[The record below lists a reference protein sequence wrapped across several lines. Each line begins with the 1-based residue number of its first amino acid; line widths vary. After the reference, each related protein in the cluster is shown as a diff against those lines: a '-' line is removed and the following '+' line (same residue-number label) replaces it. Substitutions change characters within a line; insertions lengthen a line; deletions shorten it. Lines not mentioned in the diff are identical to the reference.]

1 MVRTG
6 LNLARTRA
14 GQNKTARE
22 GVLAELFVPP
32 TPAGAPPPD
41 ANTPILNDIAN
52 SFSRFAAYQQT
63 AFDSGAARSSSSN
76 DANTMSKQIQGA
88 INQVLGRGTAG
99 GSSFIAA
106 LNSAFPSTM
115 TSDGPQILSSPSRSM
130 ISLYQPGG
138 SGNGVYAPG
147 SNGSGAVTAN
157 GYAGT
162 ISARQANLYREASV
176 LANDGL
182 RVLAGLTPFVPEA
195 ELDQVESLR
204 ALINAEINS
213 LVVEFG
219 RVDEPRK
226 ERVLAYFSAL
236 RTNLTDFGR
245 RAFLDRSIQPTTVE
259 DEAQLAGFELL
270 KSYARTLREAW
281 DTFSNFI
288 TSPSRFSLSRLVEY
302 ANVLLPVVAQVNN
315 DFEAAMDSV
324 DFPETERRS
333 NASKFTRLAALQP
346 VPQLPISPGTLSDI
360 TVYDLTEWIDRY
372 ASTEGPTILADSG
385 QYGLNFISDQ
395 ADQLFWVITPV
406 AAIIEFNANNNVA
419 NSLMLVQVLSNERVH
434 FALNSLLSQLNE
446 LASLF

>member
-14 GQNKTARE
+14 RQLKTARE

-32 TPAGAPPPD
+32 TTAGAPPPD

-63 AFDSGAARSSSSN
+63 AFDSGAGRSSSSN
-76 DANTMSKQIQGA
+76 DASTMSKQVQSA

-115 TSDGPQILSSPSRSM
+115 TSDGPQVISAPSRSM
-130 ISLYQPGG
+130 VPLYQPG
-138 SGNGVYAPG
+138 SS
-147 SNGSGAVTAN
+147 SNGSGTVVAN

-182 RVLAGLTPFVPEA
+182 RVLASLNPFVPEA
-195 ELDQVESLR
+195 EVDQVESLR

-219 RVDEPRK
+219 RVDEPR
-226 ERVLAYFSAL
+226 EARVLAYFSAL
-236 RTNLTDFGR
+236 RTHLTDFGR

-270 KSYARTLREAW
+270 TSYARTLREAW
-281 DTFSNFI
+281 NTFSSFI
-288 TSPSRFSLSRLVEY
+288 ASPSRSSLSRLVEY

-333 NASKFTRLAALQP
+333 LAARFTRLTALLP
-346 VPQLPISPGTLSDI
+346 LPPLPIPPGALSDI

-372 ASTEGPTILADSG
+372 ASIEGPTILADSG
-385 QYGLNFISDQ
+385 QYGLDFISDQ
-395 ADQLFWVITPV
+395 ADRVFWVIAPV
-406 AAIIEFNANNNVA
+406 VAIIEFNANNNIA
-419 NSLMLVQVLSNERVH
+419 NSLVLVQVLSNERVH